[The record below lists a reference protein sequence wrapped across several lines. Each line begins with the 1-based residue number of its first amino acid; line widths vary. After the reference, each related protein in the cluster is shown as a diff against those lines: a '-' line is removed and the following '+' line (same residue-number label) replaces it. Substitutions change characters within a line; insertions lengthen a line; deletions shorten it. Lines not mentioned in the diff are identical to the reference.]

1 MPCPEHGSRGVKSLY
16 DWRMDTA
23 ANLVLV
29 GPMGAG
35 KSSIGKRLAH
45 ALSLE
50 FIDADRVLE
59 ARTGASVADIFACEG
74 ETGFRRRESALL
86 AELLS
91 GQNQLIATGGGVVL
105 AADNRALLARE
116 AYVIHLDV
124 SVAEQLKRLA
134 RDRTRPLLQRADRE
148 DVLRELAR
156 IREPLYREVAD
167 LVMDTDGLT
176 AAEASSRLCLQLAER
191 WNGNGVAA

>member
-1 MPCPEHGSRGVKSLY
+1 
-16 DWRMDTA
+16 MDTA

-50 FIDADRVLE
+50 FVDADRVLE

-74 ETGFRRRESALL
+74 EAGFRRRESSLL

-91 GQNQLIATGGGVVL
+91 GQGQLIATGGGAVL
-105 AADNRALLARE
+105 SAENRAMLIRDAF
-116 AYVIHLDV
+116 VIHLQV
-124 SVAEQLKRLA
+124 SVAEQLNRLA
-134 RDRTRPLLQRADRE
+134 RDRTRPLLQRDDRE
-148 DVLRELAR
+148 AVLHAMSSDRG
-156 IREPLYREVAD
+156 PLYAEVAD
-167 LVMDTDGLT
+167 LRLDTDGCT
-176 AAEASSRLCLQLAER
+176 PEQASRLLLPRIQNAWRGLA
-191 WNGNGVAA
+191 A

>member
-1 MPCPEHGSRGVKSLY
+1 
-16 DWRMDTA
+16 MDTA
-23 ANLVLV
+23 ANLVLA

-134 RDRTRPLLQRADRE
+134 RDRTRPLLQREDR
-148 DVLRELAR
+148 DAVLQAMATDRA
-156 IREPLYREVAD
+156 PLYAEVAD
-167 LVMDTDGLT
+167 LRLDTNGCTPDQ
-176 AAEASSRLCLQLAER
+176 ACRLLLPRIQDAWR
-191 WNGNGVAA
+191 GVAA

>member
-1 MPCPEHGSRGVKSLY
+1 MPCPEHGSWGVKSLY

-45 ALSLE
+45 VLMLE
-50 FIDADRVLE
+50 FVDADRVLE
-59 ARTGASVADIFACEG
+59 ARTGATVADIFACEG
-74 ETGFRRRESALL
+74 EAGFRRRESSLL
-86 AELLS
+86 EELLT
-91 GQNQLIATGGGVVL
+91 GQGQLIATGGGVVL
-105 AADNRALLARE
+105 SEANRALLARE

-134 RDRTRPLLQRADRE
+134 RDRTRPLLQRDDRE
-148 DVLRELAR
+148 AVLHAMATKRA
-156 IREPLYREVAD
+156 PLYAEVAD
-167 LVMDTDGLT
+167 LRLDTDGCTPDL
-176 AAEASSRLCLQLAER
+176 ACKQLLPRIQNAWR
-191 WNGNGVAA
+191 GVAA